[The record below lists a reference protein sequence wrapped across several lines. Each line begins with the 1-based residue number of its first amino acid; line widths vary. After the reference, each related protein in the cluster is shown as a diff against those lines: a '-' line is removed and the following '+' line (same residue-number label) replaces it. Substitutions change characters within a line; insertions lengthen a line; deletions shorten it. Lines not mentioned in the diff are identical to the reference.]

1 MDQICPIVAIGTI
14 LKKKNNNCIS
24 LFINVEDRPSISSKL
39 PYSTNSVNK
48 KEVSCN
54 DNTGTIKLT
63 LWESCI
69 DYVNG
74 SSSVSFVQQA
84 KVREWPKEILSI
96 TTTHSVSINPS
107 KETGMELKSS
117 LKGLISYSEHFP
129 PTSVKITSS
138 IECFLQCG
146 TLSAHTK
153 SKLVTME
160 HCEKMA
166 LVDET

>member
-1 MDQICPIVAIGTI
+1 M
-14 LKKKNNNCIS
+14 
-24 LFINVEDRPSISSKL
+24 
-39 PYSTNSVNK
+39 
-48 KEVSCN
+48 
-54 DNTGTIKLT
+54 
-63 LWESCI
+63 
-69 DYVNG
+69 
-74 SSSVSFVQQA
+74 
-84 KVREWPKEILSI
+84 
-96 TTTHSVSINPS
+96 SINPS